1 MSKTDTQVKIK
12 PNLKL
17 KEPSLFK
24 VIYLN
29 DDVTTMEFVVG
40 SLVGYFN
47 HTPDSAIE
55 LTKKIHVDGSAVVA
69 VMPHE
74 LAEQKGIEVT
84 IEAAG
89 QGYPLKIK
97 IDPEG

>member
-17 KEPSLFK
+17 KEPSLFR

-47 HTPDSAIE
+47 HTPAGAIE
-55 LTKKIHVDGSAVVA
+55 LTHRIHSDGSAVVA

-84 IEAAG
+84 LDAAE